1 MSLSDYI
8 FVKEHLS
15 EAALYEQL
23 AEECCE
29 LAHACQK
36 KARLLR
42 GENPTPLSSIDIDDM
57 VEEEYTD
64 VELVSQMIG
73 LTVNRNSYYEK
84 IARWHGRI
92 SKAFHKD

>member
-1 MSLSDYI
+1 MSLSNYDFI
-8 FVKEHLS
+8 KEQLS

-29 LAHACQK
+29 LAHACLK

-42 GENPTPLSSIDIDDM
+42 GENPTPITSYDIDCM

-64 VELVSQMIG
+64 VSVVSSLLDIDVDM
-73 LTVNRNSYYEK
+73 NMYWEK
-84 IARWHGRI
+84 FDRWADRL
-92 SKAFHKD
+92 S